1 MSQAHDLQARDFSG
15 TADPYAKIRLLPDRS
30 NIWQTK
36 IHKKTLNP
44 VFDEDFVFEVP
55 PATFER
61 HCLEILLYDFDAYS
75 RHHCI
80 GGLNLPFSEI
90 DLSERV
96 DFWKPLNPIC
106 EPDSRVDLGELMVS
120 FSYLP
125 ASEQLNLIV
134 FKARNLRVVDS
145 TRKTSGNNFLAARN
159 VRTFMSLF
167 TNKQWLKLSKKHLIE
182 TDTINFFK
190 LIKDTEIQ
198 SCVMFLPHY

>member
-1 MSQAHDLQARDFSG
+1 MQARDFSG

-44 VFDEDFVFEVP
+44 GIRTITDIEKPQNNLLHFAVFDEDFVFEVP
-55 PATFER
+55 PATLER
-61 HCLEILLYDFDAYS
+61 RSLEILLYDFDAYS

-80 GGLNLPFSEI
+80 GGLNLPLSEI

-96 DFWKPLNPIC
+96 DFWKPLNPIR

-125 ASEQLNLIV
+125 ASEQLNVIV
-134 FKARNLRVVDS
+134 FKARNLRVVDG
-145 TRKTSGNNFLAARN
+145 TRKTSGDDF
-159 VRTFMSLF
+159 
-167 TNKQWLKLSKKHLIE
+167 I
-182 TDTINFFK
+182 
-190 LIKDTEIQ
+190 
-198 SCVMFLPHY
+198 